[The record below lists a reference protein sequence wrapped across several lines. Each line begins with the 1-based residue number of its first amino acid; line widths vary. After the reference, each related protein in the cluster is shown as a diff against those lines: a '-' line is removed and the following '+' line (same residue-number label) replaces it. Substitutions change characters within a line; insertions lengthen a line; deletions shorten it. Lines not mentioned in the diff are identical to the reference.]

1 MATFLRD
8 MNEQEQALYDR
19 DAIRYPWLK
28 SITMTDDEMRIRLD
42 QYFYEGYTEKIFLD
56 LWNLHYTWVYMAK
69 IKYFLETGEYVLYDM
84 GYLDGQADYI
94 ISQIMEADGADK
106 DTIFDVLC
114 RKKKYTFKQS
124 VSN

>member
-42 QYFYEGYTEKIFLD
+42 QYFD